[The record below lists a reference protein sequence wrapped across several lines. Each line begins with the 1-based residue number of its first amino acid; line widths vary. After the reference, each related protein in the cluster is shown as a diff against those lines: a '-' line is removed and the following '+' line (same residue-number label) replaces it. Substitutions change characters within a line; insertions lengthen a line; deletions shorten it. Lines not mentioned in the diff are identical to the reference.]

1 MVATI
6 IEIALVTL
14 VLIGIVKEEKLI
26 AFEDKIL
33 DKAAESIAKII
44 VARRRK
50 QLEAERNERAQHTAE
65 IRRSKMHLVETA
77 PATNDYDLSLFI
89 A

>member
-33 DKAAESIAKII
+33 DKAAESIAKVI

-50 QLEAERNERAQHTAE
+50 QLEAERSERAQRTAE
-65 IRRSKMHLVETA
+65 IRRSKMHLVEDAT
-77 PATNDYDLSLFI
+77 ATNDYDLSLFI

>member
-1 MVATI
+1 MLATI

-33 DKAAESIAKII
+33 DKAAESIAKVI

-50 QLEAERNERAQHTAE
+50 QLEAERAERAQRTAE
-65 IRRSKMHLVETA
+65 IRRSKMHLVEAA
-77 PATNDYDLSLFI
+77 PTNDYDLSLFI

>member
-1 MVATI
+1 MLATI

-14 VLIGIVKEEKLI
+14 VLVGIVKEEKLI

-33 DKAAESIAKII
+33 DKAAESIAKVI

-50 QLEAERNERAQHTAE
+50 QLEAERSERAQRTAE
-65 IRRSKMHLVETA
+65 IRRSKMHLVEDT
-77 PATNDYDLSLFI
+77 PTTNDYDLSLFI

>member
-1 MVATI
+1 MLATI

-33 DKAAESIAKII
+33 DKAAESIAKVI

-50 QLEAERNERAQHTAE
+50 ELEAQRAERAQRTAQA
-65 IRRSKMHLVETA
+65 RRSRMHLVEDA
-77 PATNDYDLSLFI
+77 PAQNYDYSLFI

>member
-33 DKAAESIAKII
+33 DNAAEAVAKVII
-44 VARRRK
+44 ARRRK
-50 QLEAERNERAQHTAE
+50 QLEAQRNERAQRTAE
-65 IRRSKMHLVETA
+65 IRRSKMHLVEDA

>member
-1 MVATI
+1 MLATI
-6 IEIALVTL
+6 IEITLVSL

-33 DKAAESIAKII
+33 DKMAQRIAAVI
-44 VARRRK
+44 VRHRRQ
-50 QLEAERNERAQHTAE
+50 QLELERAERAQRTAQA
-65 IRRSKMHLVETA
+65 RRSKMHIVRDE
-77 PATNDYDLSLFI
+77 PKEKYDLSLFI

>member
-1 MVATI
+1 MLATI

-26 AFEDKIL
+26 AWEDRVL
-33 DKAAESIAKII
+33 DKVAEAIAKVI

-50 QLEAERNERAQHTAE
+50 ALEKARENA
-65 IRRSKMHLVETA
+65 I
-77 PATNDYDLSLFI
+77 
-89 A
+89 

>member
-33 DKAAESIAKII
+33 DKAAESIAKVI

-50 QLEAERNERAQHTAE
+50 LLEAERSERAQRTAE
-65 IRRSKMHLVETA
+65 IRRSKMHLVEAA